1 MEETPVGAGPDL
13 IDDVGLEVDVKRA
26 GDVLARRGLG
36 EEGAEAIVVGG
47 GGAVNETTIGLSAY
61 LDGNFGWGRVDTHA
75 ETVLDG
81 VELPCESYDR
91 QYRST
96 THYVATPPLH
106 AQTTRRGRTHV
117 DLRRLEDV
125 AQEIELTAGVTDLD
139 TSLTD
144 VD

>member
-1 MEETPVGAGPDL
+1 MTLPVRQSNRSAEILPLTVAGSIFLAGHKSLGVEETPVCAIPDL
-13 IDDVGLEVDVKRA
+13 IDDVGLKVDIEGPGHVF
-26 GDVLARRGLG
+26 ARGGLR

-47 GGAVNETTIGLSAY
+47 GGAVNETTIGLFGD

-96 THYVATPPLH
+96 TH
-106 AQTTRRGRTHV
+106 
-117 DLRRLEDV
+117 
-125 AQEIELTAGVTDLD
+125 
-139 TSLTD
+139 
-144 VD
+144 